1 MKSLLNMA
9 GSQKNK
15 LSKLQMSLTSFDGA
29 FKSLEYDA
37 RKLEKSN
44 LKTLP
49 DQQDVTACI
58 EAHTEDSQESVDD
71 LKDCIEEI
79 QESLDAIRPHTHPC
93 GGPGWIQ
100 IVNVTYSDPGVS
112 CPGAWATTTYGA
124 VDGCARSA
132 VSVNTINS
140 HIFPVNGITYNQVC
154 GRIDAF
160 AFSTPVAF
168 DTGVTDIEMNYVDG
182 VSLTHGVAGS
192 RDHIWTFAA
201 SAVENPTVGV
211 AAQLPPQCPCD
222 GGTTQP
228 SFVGQNYFCESG
240 AGAVD
245 ISTVTMVFQG
255 ADRLW
260 DGMDCTV
267 DACCTRANPPYFR
280 SYLASTT
287 SDGTTMDDIEARLML
302 SEAGSAN
309 SDILITRIEL
319 YVREGLN

>member
-15 LSKLQMSLTSFDGA
+15 LSKLQMSLTSLDGA

-37 RKLEKSN
+37 SKLEHIN
-44 LKTLP
+44 LEKLP
-49 DQQDVTACI
+49 GQQDLTTCI
-58 EAHTEDSQESVDD
+58 EAHTEDTQQSLDD
-71 LKDCIEEI
+71 LKGCIEEI
-79 QESLDAIRPHTHPC
+79 QESLDAIQPHVHPC

-112 CPGAWATTTYGA
+112 CPGAWTATTYGTE
-124 VDGCARSA
+124 DGCARSA
-132 VSVNTINS
+132 FSANTINP
-140 HIFPVNGITYNQVC
+140 HIFPVNGIMYNQVC

-168 DTGVTDIEMNYVDG
+168 ETGVTDLELNYVDG
-182 VSLTHGVAGS
+182 ISLTRGAAGS
-192 RDHIWTFAA
+192 RGHIWTFAA
-201 SAVENPTVGV
+201 SAVENPTVGDT
-211 AAQLPPQCPCD
+211 AQLPPQCPCD
-222 GGTTQP
+222 GGTLP
-228 SFVGQNYFCESG
+228 PGFVGQNYFCESG

-245 ISTVTMVFQG
+245 ISTVTSFLG

-267 DACCTRANPPYFR
+267 DVCCTRANPPYFR
-280 SYLASTT
+280 SYLVSTT
-287 SDGTTMDDIEARLML
+287 AEDIEARLML
-302 SEAGSAN
+302 SEAGSSN

-319 YVREGLN
+319 YVREELN